1 MSETISVGRK
11 GGVLTLTLNRP
22 EVLNAL
28 NSELAEAFGEATE
41 QAENDAAVRCV
52 VLKGAGKHFCAGG
65 DINSFAPALEMTPDE
80 RRAMFRKFIH
90 AVHPGIVTLQRMPK
104 PVIASVCG
112 AAAGFGFSLAAAC
125 DLTIAADNAVFTLAY
140 SLLGTSPDGS
150 STYSLPRLVGKKK
163 AMEIALL
170 GDRFDANEA
179 LRLGIVNWVVA
190 EAEAELEAETAKLA
204 ERLANGPTRAYGNTK
219 ALINQSMGSTMVE
232 QLEAEVEAFADSAA
246 AEDFLE
252 GVSAFLEKRKAEFKG
267 R

>member
-1 MSETISVGRK
+1 MSETILVDRK

-190 EAEAELEAETAKLA
+190 EAELEAETAKLA
-204 ERLANGPTRAYGNTK
+204 ERLASGPTVAYGNAK
-219 ALINQSMGSTMVE
+219 ALINQSMSSTMVE

-246 AEDFLE
+246 SEDFPE
-252 GVSAFLEKRKAEFKG
+252 GVAAFLEKRKAEFKG

>member
-1 MSETISVGRK
+1 M
-11 GGVLTLTLNRP
+11 
-22 EVLNAL
+22 NAD
-28 NSELAEAFGEATE
+28 
-41 QAENDAAVRCV
+41 Q
-52 VLKGAGKHFCAGG
+52 
-65 DINSFAPALEMTPDE
+65 

-90 AVHPGIVTLQRMPK
+90 TVHPAILTLQRMPK
-104 PVIASVCG
+104 PVIASVRG

-140 SLLGTSPDGS
+140 SLLGASPDGS

-170 GDRFDANEA
+170 GDRLDAAEA

-190 EAEAELEAETAKLA
+190 EAELEAETAKLA
-204 ERLANGPTRAYGNTK
+204 ARLANGPTRAYGNTK
-219 ALINQSMGSTMVE
+219 TLINASLRSTLAE
-232 QLEAEVEAFADSAA
+232 QLDAELEAFADSAGT
-246 AEDFLE
+246 EDFPE